1 MRHSNQTSRVGFLS
15 SKLPPPPCA
24 VLLVDFLW
32 FLPFSSDFITPR
44 PRAPRWRSVKDT
56 GCWVCQGWGSVSGP
70 ETESRRAEFNSVR
83 SDKVSRSDT
92 LQTFAG
98 CQTICQTPCGGIL
111 LGSRWPVHGSCTVE
125 GCSRRGNSEERW
137 RSWAVEGANVDGHDI
152 IELYIYII
160 IYIYI
165 YMFFCGDSWV
175 AVVQRLW
182 FCRDFVCCFLRGV
195 AEALEHA
202 SEKHGRGWSS

>member
-56 GCWVCQGWGSVSGP
+56 GCWVRQGWGSVSGP

-92 LQTFAG
+92 LQTFAD

-152 IELYIYII
+152 IEL
-160 IYIYI
+160 
-165 YMFFCGDSWV
+165 
-175 AVVQRLW
+175 
-182 FCRDFVCCFLRGV
+182 
-195 AEALEHA
+195 
-202 SEKHGRGWSS
+202 